1 MKEFSNVQLQVIKSI
16 EKSIA
21 ADESKLQKV
30 NKQFERK
37 LKKLENAI
45 EDLKGQYLAN
55 KELLELSIHR
65 ANQSLS
71 EYTGGLELKDIQ
83 QLSDNKEEFI
93 EIDSAEEDEREFWD
107 DIFNKKHNY

>member
-1 MKEFSNVQLQVIKSI
+1 MKE
-16 EKSIA
+16 
-21 ADESKLQKV
+21 
-30 NKQFERK
+30 K
-37 LKKLENAI
+37 LKKLEDAI

-83 QLSDNKEEFI
+83 QLSDNKEEFV
-93 EIDSAEEDEREFWD
+93 EIDSIEEDEREFWD
-107 DIFNKKHNY
+107 DIFNKKNNY